1 MAVAIP
7 PTQMTIMA
15 PNENQV
21 EAWNGG
27 ESVHYVDHAH
37 RYDRQLLPF
46 TEELLEEVRA
56 APHPLVARCGLRLRR
71 PDPGCSPDR

>member
-1 MAVAIP
+1 
-7 PTQMTIMA
+7 MA
-15 PNENQV
+15 PNEKQV

-46 TEELLEEVRA
+46 TEQLLEEVRA
-56 APHPLVARCGLRLRR
+56 PRIARCSMWVAAAA
-71 PDPGCSPDR
+71 P